1 MKILAIG
8 DPHGR
13 LDKIKKIP
21 FEDIELILLTGDI
34 GNADLARKF
43 YMDNFDRQSKGLPEL
58 KLSDSMRRKMY
69 LETYRSATSVVRYLS
84 KQAPVYLV
92 SGNADYDNYYVRK
105 FSQKIGMNLPVM
117 MNELR
122 AIKGVRVINNQLANF
137 NGIRIGGLEYF
148 VDTSWVRDFA
158 PNDKNRIKE
167 AKFETQKA
175 RRVLVNFDDVDILLC
190 HQPPYGV
197 LDITNAR
204 YIPLMFRKVHQGSKV
219 ILDFVKRKKPDY
231 VFCGHIHEG
240 EGFRKVGRTNVYNLG
255 VAGYKIIHFN

>member
-1 MKILAIG
+1 
-8 DPHGR
+8 
-13 LDKIKKIP
+13 
-21 FEDIELILLTGDI
+21 
-34 GNADLARKF
+34 
-43 YMDNFDRQSKGLPEL
+43 
-58 KLSDSMRRKMY
+58 MY

-175 RRVLVNFDDVDILLC
+175 RRVLVKFDDVDILLC
-190 HQPPYGV
+190 HQPPYGI
-197 LDITNAR
+197 LDKVSFKGAR
-204 YIPLMFRKVHQGSKV
+204 KAWHGKHAGSKV

-240 EGFRKVGRTNVYNLG
+240 EGFRKVGRTKVYNLG